1 MPTTRSKTRLM
12 GAVSLVDALPSELLS
27 HVLTWIDDAWSF
39 LAAVASCKAIQALE
53 LQSHVEQWR
62 RLTLSKWPAADSH
75 GLMAKMT
82 WKARYKFCLHRTD
95 EHRAVAR
102 GLVLTAAQLNERF
115 EFFIQLGSC
124 PHGWSEWAVEC
135 EKPGA
140 ALHMKLDFN
149 GCLVPVVT
157 PDDAPPKVL
166 LDNGGGHGSLHHR
179 RSFGIE
185 ITVRR
190 VADGAVATLMEGFVS
205 RLETDEGTTRW
216 VFQGGSQFER
226 MYSRRFNQGDLVVP
240 LYHYSNLVGFDRMSA
255 SHQNNDAS
263 DYMSCSLEVLPEM
276 DAQGEIIMT
285 KPALIECA
293 EIEIASESE
302 GLVLARSQARK
313 EWSQLLTGRHL
324 VRWDLYE

>member
-1 MPTTRSKTRLM
+1 M

-39 LAAVASCKAIQALE
+39 LSAVASCKAIQALE

-95 EHRAVAR
+95 EYRAVAR

-124 PHGWSEWAVEC
+124 PHGCSEAVEF

-140 ALHMKLDFN
+140 ALHMELDLN

-166 LDNGGGHGSLHHR
+166 LDDGGGHGSLHHLR
-179 RSFGIE
+179 AFGIE
-185 ITVRR
+185 ISVRR

-205 RLETDEGTTRW
+205 VLETDEGTTRW
-216 VFQGGSQFER
+216 VFQGASQFER
-226 MYSRRFNQGDLVVP
+226 MYSRRFNRGE
-240 LYHYSNLVGFDRMSA
+240 LVGFDRMSA
-255 SHQNNDAS
+255 SHQNDDAS

-293 EIEIASESE
+293 EIEIAGDSE
-302 GLVLARSQARK
+302 GLVLQVK